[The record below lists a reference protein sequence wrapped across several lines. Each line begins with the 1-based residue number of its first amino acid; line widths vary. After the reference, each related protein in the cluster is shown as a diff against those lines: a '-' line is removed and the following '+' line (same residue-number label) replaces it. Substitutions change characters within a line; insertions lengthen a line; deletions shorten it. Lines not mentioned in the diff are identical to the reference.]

1 MRCPIFQI
9 NNNLLITERN
19 INIFTQ
25 ETLYPSFISKKNSA
39 LQRKH
44 FSKHPHFTPFL
55 LFLTV
60 RKVLIFQINTDFLI
74 NHLQNLFFFTQLFYK
89 TPYTAPSFQQKSC
102 ALDRRRFQKV
112 RLFTTFLPKAIGVFY
127 HRSF

>member
-44 FSKHPHFTPFL
+44 FSKHPHFTQFL

-74 NHLQNLFFFTQLFYK
+74 NHLQNLFFFAQLFYK
-89 TPYTAPSFQQKSC
+89 TPYTAPSFQQKSG
-102 ALDRRRFQKV
+102 ALDRRRLDFSK
-112 RLFTTFLPKAIGVFY
+112 
-127 HRSF
+127 S